1 MGGDHAPTEVVRG
14 AVDFL
19 RQTINSPDDALV
31 LLVGDTSQI
40 QAELAKL
47 AEEGIGVEP
56 GRLAIVPTSQVVEMD
71 EPPMDAF
78 RQKRDSSLVVC
89 VDMVRRGDADAAFSA
104 GNTGAMMVAATILL
118 ERVEGVQRPAIATL
132 MPTEKGGLA
141 VIVDAG
147 ANVDCRPTQLL
158 HFALLGSVFA
168 EKALGILNPRVGI
181 LANGEE
187 EAKGNELSK
196 EAFALLAA
204 ARDRINFLGNV
215 EGNHIFEGKVDVTV
229 CDGFV
234 GNVLLKGAE
243 GAARLAIHLLAED
256 TRSAPDEATREILLR
271 SLARLRERMDYSEYG
286 GAPLLGV
293 HGVAM
298 IAHGRSDY
306 KAIANGLRQ
315 SVRAARSGYV
325 AAVRDALRGA
335 QG

>member
-1 MGGDHAPTEVVRG
+1 MGGDHAPAEVVRG
-14 AVDFL
+14 GVDFL
-19 RQTINSPDDALV
+19 RQTTDQTDDALV
-31 LLVGDTSQI
+31 LLVGDISRI
-40 QAELAKL
+40 QDELTRL
-47 AEEGIGVEP
+47 AAGGIGVEP
-56 GRLAIVPTSQVVEMD
+56 GRLALVPTSQVVGMD
-71 EPPMDAF
+71 ESPMDAF

-104 GNTGAMMVAATILL
+104 GNTGAMMVAATFLL

-132 MPTEKGGLA
+132 MPNEKGGLGI
-141 VIVDAG
+141 IVDAG

-158 HFALLGSVFA
+158 RFALMGSVFV
-168 EKALGILNPRVGI
+168 EKALGIVRPRVGI

-196 EAFALLAA
+196 EAFTLLAA
-204 ARDRINFLGNV
+204 ARDRINFIGNV

-243 GAARLAIHLLAED
+243 GAARLAIHLLAD
-256 TRSAPDEATREILLR
+256 DVLSAPDDATRQTLER

-293 HGVAM
+293 NGVAM

-325 AAVRDALRGA
+325 AAVSDALRGA

>member
-1 MGGDHAPTEVVRG
+1 
-14 AVDFL
+14 
-19 RQTINSPDDALV
+19 
-31 LLVGDTSQI
+31 
-40 QAELAKL
+40 
-47 AEEGIGVEP
+47 
-56 GRLAIVPTSQVVEMD
+56 
-71 EPPMDAF
+71 
-78 RQKRDSSLVVC
+78 
-89 VDMVRRGDADAAFSA
+89 
-104 GNTGAMMVAATILL
+104 MVAATFLL
-118 ERVEGVQRPAIATL
+118 ERVDGVQRPAIATL
-132 MPTEKGGLA
+132 MPNEKGGLG

-158 HFALLGSVFA
+158 HFALMGSVFA
-168 EKALGILNPRVGI
+168 EKALGIVKPRVGI

-204 ARDRINFLGNV
+204 CDRIHFIGNV
-215 EGNHIFEGKVDVTV
+215 EGNHIFESRVDVTV

-243 GAARLAIHLLAED
+243 GTARLAIHLLAD
-256 TRSAPDEATREILLR
+256 DARAAPDEATRNILLK

-293 HGVAM
+293 NGVAM
-298 IAHGRSDY
+298 IAHGRSDH

-315 SVRAARSGYV
+315 SVRAAGSGYV